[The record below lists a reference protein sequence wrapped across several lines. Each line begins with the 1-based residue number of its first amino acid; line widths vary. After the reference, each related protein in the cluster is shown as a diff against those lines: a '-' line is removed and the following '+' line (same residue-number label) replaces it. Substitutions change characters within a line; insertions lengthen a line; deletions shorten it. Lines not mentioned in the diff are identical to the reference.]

1 MVELKENSIIK
12 KAPAQKTPRQETIE
26 ENPLV
31 KEVGHLTERVD
42 SACNRVDSVMSINDK
57 LLDRLSMDYM
67 NNVSLIVPKDKIKSI
82 IEEIL
87 DAKGGELVER
97 MTEAEDLL
105 AELNLTK
112 NKEALENLE
121 SLNHIQESIDELQ
134 YDLDEKLTSGNLD
147 DELYEY
153 IKEYEV
159 DDMIQDK
166 IDTYNLD
173 ENVTPEDHDRLVEH
187 QDILINKLDELKRQV
202 DVLTANKLRNRIKRV
217 FKAVKRLLSPNNNK

>member
-1 MVELKENSIIK
+1 MVELKENTIIK

-31 KEVGHLTERVD
+31 EEVGHLTK
-42 SACNRVDSVMSINDK
+42 RVDSVMGIIEK
-57 LLDRLSMDYM
+57 TYYMD
-67 NNVSLIVPKDKIKSI
+67 NVSLIVPKDKIKSI
-82 IEEIL
+82 IEEII

>member
-1 MVELKENSIIK
+1 MVELKDNTIIK

-31 KEVGHLTERVD
+31 EEVGHLTK
-42 SACNRVDSVMSINDK
+42 RVDSVMGIIEK
-57 LLDRLSMDYM
+57 TYYMD
-67 NNVSLIVPKDKIKSI
+67 NVSLIVPKDKIKSI
-82 IEEIL
+82 IEEII

-202 DVLTANKLRNRIKRV
+202 DVLTANKIGNRIKRV

>member
-1 MVELKENSIIK
+1 MVELKENTIIK

-31 KEVGHLTERVD
+31 EEVGHLTK
-42 SACNRVDSVMSINDK
+42 RVDSVMGIIEK
-57 LLDRLSMDYM
+57 TYYMD
-67 NNVSLIVPKDKIKSI
+67 NVSLIVPKDKIKSI
-82 IEEIL
+82 IEEII

-97 MTEAEDLL
+97 MVEAEDLL

-121 SLNHIQESIDELQ
+121 DYNDIKESLDDLQ